1 MVLIIW
7 RQPFSIGLVGL
18 DMETL
23 LCSGIKAC
31 VTMPSGKGTL
41 YQMLAAGVP
50 GTNRD
55 TELLQMNDIQ
65 DIFYPREV

>member
-1 MVLIIW
+1 
-7 RQPFSIGLVGL
+7 
-18 DMETL
+18 METL

-55 TELLQMNDIQ
+55 TELLQMNDTQ